1 MFICTVRA
9 QTVRFAGVLCL
20 ALAILFGVAVIADA
34 GAAIVPP
41 EETVETVSFSRVKT
55 DEDRL
60 KLLTDLGWKTSGN
73 IFKAEWLRFWFPKD
87 LPETFDRVL
96 LGYNEIQKDQG
107 LDLTRYRKKKVTRYT
122 YEITNYPD
130 YEGRVY
136 ANLIVWRGRVIA
148 GDISSADP
156 MGFVRGLEADPG

>member
-9 QTVRFAGVLCL
+9 QTVRFAGVLCI

-60 KLLTDLGWKTSGN
+60 KLLTDLGWKTTGEVVEEES
-73 IFKAEWLRFWFPKD
+73 FT